1 MQNIPGRMKYL
12 RNTEIFSA
20 AALPA
25 AMIYLWQK
33 SVEPI
38 AWDVRVAALVL
49 VSYLLL
55 QGAWYWQ
62 IKMKA
67 VTQRQPLPG
76 YFQPLYKFFQY
87 TNVVL
92 IVAVAALIATHSTAT
107 SNDLLWS
114 GGLLAFVAAEQIN
127 YYHYQLMYDTSAAF
141 SYVRRNGRL
150 RRAALGLDLK
160 R

>member
-1 MQNIPGRMKYL
+1 MQNIPSRMKYL
-12 RNTEIFSA
+12 RNAEIFSA

-25 AMIYLWQK
+25 VMIYFWQK
-33 SVEPI
+33 SAEPV

-62 IKMKA
+62 IKLKA
-67 VTQRQPLPG
+67 VTQRQPLPA

-87 TNVVL
+87 ANVVL
-92 IVAVAALIATHSTAT
+92 IVAATALTASHSTAT
-107 SNDLLWS
+107 TNDLLWS
-114 GGLLAFVAAEQIN
+114 YGLLAFVVAEHIN

-141 SYVRRNGRL
+141 SYLRRNGRL
-150 RRAALGLDLK
+150 RKAALGLDLK